1 MYIFYISYIY
11 IIYINNVPL
20 SCHYNG
26 SCSWRHDVR
35 FHIAG
40 TNEPKSAQQF
50 PASTIEP
57 LKFKCR
63 PSLFKCD
70 GIMLL

>member
-20 SCHYNG
+20 SYYCNG

-40 TNEPKSAQQF
+40 TNELKSAQQ
-50 PASTIEP
+50 A
-57 LKFKCR
+57 KQ
-63 PSLFKCD
+63 
-70 GIMLL
+70 GA